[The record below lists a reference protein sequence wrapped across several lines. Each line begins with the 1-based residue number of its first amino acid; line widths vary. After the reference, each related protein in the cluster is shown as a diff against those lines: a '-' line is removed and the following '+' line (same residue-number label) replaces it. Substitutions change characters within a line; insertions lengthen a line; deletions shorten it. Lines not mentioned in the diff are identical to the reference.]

1 MPLTDVAVRAAKPR
15 EKSYKLADGQG
26 MYLEVM
32 PNGSKYWRLKYR
44 IDGKEKRMALGV
56 YPAVT
61 LLAARKARDEIKD
74 QLRAGLDP
82 SHEKRR
88 VKAQRSLDR
97 ANSFEPIAREWHEQK
112 RGAWSERHADR
123 IMKLLERELFPV
135 LGARPIAEI
144 TAPELL
150 AVIRKIEARD
160 AIELA
165 HKAIQATSQI
175 FRYAIAT
182 GRAERDPAP
191 DLRGALKTRTV
202 VHMKRVSE
210 AELPEL
216 MQKISAYDG
225 DFQTRLALQFM
236 ALTFVRTS
244 ELRFAEW
251 TEIDEKKKE
260 WKIPAEKMKM
270 RSPHIVPL
278 STQALKVIAQLR
290 ELNGHSQFIF
300 PSRSSSKKP
309 MSENTI
315 LYALYR
321 MGYHS
326 RMTGHGFRG
335 LASTILNEHNF
346 NRDWIER
353 QLAHSERDG
362 VRAAYNHAEYLPE
375 RRKMMQWWGDYL
387 SGQLDGQTEAVSS
400 SRPTPGY
407 PVC

>member
-1 MPLTDVAVRAAKPR
+1 MPLTDVAVRAAKPL

-61 LLAARKARDEIKD
+61 LLAARRARDEIKE
-74 QLRAGLDP
+74 QLRSGLDP
-82 SHEKRR
+82 SHEKKR

-97 ANSFEPIAREWHEQK
+97 VNSFEPIAREWHEQRK
-112 RGAWSERHADR
+112 QSWSEGHAVR
-123 IMKLLERELFPV
+123 IMKLLERELFPG

-144 TAPELL
+144 MAPELL
-150 AVIRKIEARD
+150 AVIRKIESRD

-191 DLRGALKTRTV
+191 DLRGALKTRSV

-225 DFQTRLALQFM
+225 DLQTRLALQFM

-260 WKIPAEKMKM
+260 WRIPAEKMKM
-270 RSPHIVPL
+270 RTPHIVPL
-278 STQALKVIAQLR
+278 SKQTLEVIAKLR
-290 ELNGHSQFIF
+290 ELNGHSQFLF

-335 LASTILNEHNF
+335 LASTILNEHSF

-387 SGQLDGQTEAVSS
+387 NAAKERSS
-400 SRPTPGY
+400 IVAPLA
-407 PVC
+407 

>member
-44 IDGKEKRMALGV
+44 VDGKERRVALGV

-61 LLAARKARDEIKD
+61 IVAARKARDEVKE

-82 SHEKRR
+82 SHEK
-88 VKAQRSLDR
+88 KLAKLQRGLDR
-97 ANSFEPIAREWHEQK
+97 ANSFEPIAREWHEQRK
-112 RGAWSERHADR
+112 GAWSDRHAER
-123 IMKLLERELFPV
+123 VMKLLERELFPS
-135 LGARPIAEI
+135 LGTRPIGQI
-144 TAPELL
+144 SAPELL
-150 AVIRKIEARD
+150 AIIRKIESRNAL
-160 AIELA
+160 ELA

-191 DLRGALKTRTV
+191 DLRGALKTRSV

-210 AELPEL
+210 AELPGL
-216 MQKISAYDG
+216 MRSIEAYDG
-225 DFQTRLALQFM
+225 DHQTRLALQLM
-236 ALTFVRTS
+236 SLTFVRTS

-251 TEIDEKKKE
+251 AEIDTKKKE

-270 RSPHIVPL
+270 RAPHIVPL
-278 STQALKVIAQLR
+278 STQALEVIALLR
-290 ELNGHSQFIF
+290 EVNGAGQYLF
-300 PSRSSSKKP
+300 PSRSSPKKP

-387 SGQLDGQTEAVSS
+387 GQA
-400 SRPTPGY
+400 SRAE
-407 PVC
+407 

>member
-1 MPLTDVAVRAAKPR
+1 MPLTDVAVRAAKPLG
-15 EKSYKLADGQG
+15 KSYKLADGQG

-61 LLAARKARDEIKD
+61 LLAARKARDEIKE
-74 QLRAGLDP
+74 QLRSGLDP
-82 SHEKRR
+82 SHEKKR
-88 VKAQRSLDR
+88 VKAQRILGR
-97 ANSFEPIAREWHEQK
+97 ENSFEPIAREWHEQRK
-112 RGAWSERHADR
+112 ESWSEGHAVR

-135 LGARPIAEI
+135 LGARPIADI
-144 TAPELL
+144 SAPELL
-150 AVIRKIEARD
+150 AVIRKIESRG

-165 HKAIQATSQI
+165 HKTIQATSQI

-216 MQKISAYDG
+216 MQKIDAYDG
-225 DFQTRLALQFM
+225 DYQTRLAMRFM
-236 ALTFVRTS
+236 ALTFVRTI

-260 WKIPAEKMKM
+260 WRIPAEKMKM
-270 RSPHIVPL
+270 RTPHIVPL
-278 STQALKVIAQLR
+278 SKQALEVVAKLR
-290 ELNGHSQFIF
+290 ELNGDGQYLF

-315 LYALYR
+315 IFALYR

-335 LASTILNEHNF
+335 LASTILNEQNF

-353 QLAHSERDG
+353 QLAHSERDSI
-362 VRAAYNHAEYLPE
+362 RAAYNHAEYLPE
-375 RRKMMQWWGDYL
+375 RRKMMQWWGDFIQQRHGSYG
-387 SGQLDGQTEAVSS
+387 S
-400 SRPTPGY
+400 
-407 PVC
+407 

>member
-1 MPLTDVAVRAAKPR
+1 MTIV
-15 EKSYKLADGQG
+15 
-26 MYLEVM
+26 
-32 PNGSKYWRLKYR
+32 
-44 IDGKEKRMALGV
+44 
-56 YPAVT
+56 
-61 LLAARKARDEIKD
+61 AARKARDEVKE

-82 SHEKRR
+82 SHEK
-88 VKAQRSLDR
+88 KLAKLQRGLDR
-97 ANSFEPIAREWHEQK
+97 ANSFEPIAREWHEQR
-112 RGAWSERHADR
+112 RGAWSDRHAER
-123 IMKLLERELFPV
+123 VMKLLERELFPS
-135 LGARPIAEI
+135 LGTRPIGQI
-144 TAPELL
+144 SAPELL
-150 AVIRKIEARD
+150 AIIRKIESRNAL
-160 AIELA
+160 ELA

-191 DLRGALKTRTV
+191 DLRGALKTRSV

-210 AELPEL
+210 AELPGL
-216 MQKISAYDG
+216 MRSIEAYDG
-225 DFQTRLALQFM
+225 DHQTRLALQLM
-236 ALTFVRTS
+236 SLTFVRTS

-251 TEIDEKKKE
+251 AEIDTKKKE

-270 RSPHIVPL
+270 RAPHIVPL
-278 STQALKVIAQLR
+278 STQALEVIAQLR
-290 ELNGHSQFIF
+290 EVNGAGQYLF
-300 PSRSSSKKP
+300 PSRSSPKKP

-387 SGQLDGQTEAVSS
+387 GQA
-400 SRPTPGY
+400 SRAE
-407 PVC
+407 

>member
-1 MPLTDVAVRAAKPR
+1 QVVLNNRRAHPWLQLFRWPKVNSLPKRLTAPMGVFLIPSLRFTSREVAHYYFA
-15 EKSYKLADGQG
+15 
-26 MYLEVM
+26 
-32 PNGSKYWRLKYR
+32 PNTA
-44 IDGKEKRMALGV
+44 I
-56 YPAVT
+56 
-61 LLAARKARDEIKD
+61 
-74 QLRAGLDP
+74 
-82 SHEKRR
+82 
-88 VKAQRSLDR
+88 
-97 ANSFEPIAREWHEQK
+97 
-112 RGAWSERHADR
+112 
-123 IMKLLERELFPV
+123 
-135 LGARPIAEI
+135 GARPIAEI
-144 TAPELL
+144 MAPELL

-165 HKAIQATSQI
+165 HKTIQATSQI

-182 GRAERDPAP
+182 GRAERDSAP
-191 DLRGALKTRTV
+191 DLRGALKPRFV
-202 VHMKRVSE
+202 VHMRRVSE

-216 MQKISAYDG
+216 MRQISAYDG

-251 TEIDEKKKE
+251 TEIDEKKE
-260 WKIPAEKMKM
+260 WRIPPEKMKM
-270 RSPHIVPL
+270 RTPHIVPL
-278 STQALKVIAQLR
+278 STQALEVIAKLP
-290 ELNGHSQFIF
+290 ELNGHSQFLF

-335 LASTILNEHNF
+335 LASTILNEHSF

-375 RRKMMQWWGDYL
+375 RRKMMQWWSNYL
-387 SGQLDGQTEAVSS
+387 WNAV
-400 SRPTPGY
+400 PK
-407 PVC
+407 

>member
-15 EKSYKLADGQG
+15 EKSYKLADSQG

-44 IDGKEKRMALGV
+44 VDGKEKRVALGV

-61 LLAARKARDEIKD
+61 LLGARKARDEVKE

-82 SHEKRR
+82 SHEKKL
-88 VKAQRSLDR
+88 VKLQRGLER
-97 ANSFEPIAREWHEQK
+97 ANSFEPVAREWHEQRK
-112 RGAWSERHADR
+112 GAWSDRHAVR
-123 IMKLLERELFPV
+123 IMKLLERELFPS
-135 LGARPIAEI
+135 LGARPIAQI
-144 TAPELL
+144 SAPELL
-150 AVIRKIEARD
+150 AIIRKIESRD
-160 AIELA
+160 ALELA
-165 HKAIQATSQI
+165 HKAIQTTSQI

-210 AELPEL
+210 SELPEL
-216 MQKISAYDG
+216 MKSIEAYDG
-225 DFQTRLALQFM
+225 DYQMRLALQLM
-236 ALTFVRTS
+236 SLTFVRTS

-251 TEIDEKKKE
+251 AEIDEKKRE

-270 RSPHIVPL
+270 RTPHIVPL
-278 STQALKVIAQLR
+278 STQALEVIARLR
-290 ELNGHSQFIF
+290 EVNGGGQYLF
-300 PSRSSSKKP
+300 PSRSSRKKP

-315 LYALYR
+315 LYALYG

-335 LASTILNEHNF
+335 LASTVLNEHNF
-346 NRDWIER
+346 NRDWIEH

-362 VRAAYNHAEYLPE
+362 VRAVYNHAEYLPE
-375 RRKMMQWWGDYL
+375 HRKMMQWSGEYL
-387 SGQLDGQTEAVSS
+387 SGRSTIAD
-400 SRPTPGY
+400 
-407 PVC
+407 

>member
-15 EKSYKLADGQG
+15 DKAYKLADGQG

-61 LLAARKARDEIKD
+61 LLAARKARDEIKE
-74 QLRAGLDP
+74 QLRGGLDP
-82 SHEKRR
+82 SHEK
-88 VKAQRSLDR
+88 KLAKLQRSLSR
-97 ANSFEPIAREWHEQK
+97 VNSFEPVAREWHEK
-112 RGAWSERHADR
+112 RKEAWSERHGVR
-123 IMKLLERELFPV
+123 IMKLLEREIFPS
-135 LGARPIAEI
+135 LGARPIDEI
-144 TAPELL
+144 SAPELL
-150 AVIRKIEARD
+150 EVIRKIEARD
-160 AIELA
+160 AIELS
-165 HKAIQATSQI
+165 HKAIQACSQI

-202 VHMKRVSE
+202 VHMRRVSE

-216 MQKISAYDG
+216 MQKIDAYDG
-225 DFQTRLALQFM
+225 DYQTRLALQFM

-244 ELRFAEW
+244 ELRYAEW
-251 TEIDEKKKE
+251 AEIDEKKKE
-260 WKIPAEKMKM
+260 WRIPAEKMKM
-270 RSPHIVPL
+270 RAPHIVPL
-278 STQALKVIAQLR
+278 SKQALEVVAKLR
-290 ELNGHSQFIF
+290 EVNGNSQYLF
-300 PSRSSSKKP
+300 PSRSSPKKP

-387 SGQLDGQTEAVSS
+387 EGKNSGPISTSNS
-400 SRPTPGY
+400 P
-407 PVC
+407 